1 MFLSRRA
8 TQAEYFDS
16 DRPAAEMAEFY
27 LWLGRAN
34 RFFGFAQP
42 FQRLLP
48 KLFGD
53 SACRSLS
60 ILDVGAGDGSLG
72 KVLTQWAA
80 ARGWD
85 WRFTNLDLHPH
96 KLNSEPKTVF
106 VTGSALALHFADA
119 SFDLVIASNMT
130 HHLNDAD
137 AAQHLREAW
146 RVARLA
152 VLLVDMHRNLALY
165 TIIWLLMRLRGF
177 PKTFRGDA
185 LLSVKRAWRVPEL
198 QRLAAQA
205 GLNGAQVRLYFG
217 ARVLLLARKSA
228 PLKTMKETR

>member
-8 TQAEYFDS
+8 AQAEYFDS

-27 LWLGRAN
+27 LCLGRAN

-48 KLFGD
+48 KL
-53 SACRSLS
+53 SQEAACRSLS

-72 KVLTQWAA
+72 RVLTQWAA

-96 KLNSEPKTVF
+96 KLNSDPGTVF
-106 VTGSALALHFADA
+106 VAGSALALPFSDA

-130 HHLNDAD
+130 HHLSDAD
-137 AAQHLREAW
+137 VPRHLREAW
-146 RVARLA
+146 RLARLA
-152 VLLVDMHRNLALY
+152 VVVIDMHRNLALY
-165 TIIWLLMRLRGF
+165 AIIWLLMRLRRF

-198 QRLAAQA
+198 QRLAEQA
-205 GLNGAQVRLYFG
+205 GLTDVQVRLHFG
-217 ARVLLLARKSA
+217 ARVLLLARK
-228 PLKTMKETR
+228 PVPDGK